1 MKSLETWDSG
11 RKGRDECVPL
21 FHRFQRG
28 SRVSRPPGLE
38 GQPRGTPFSNY
49 ILCKVR
55 ILSEGNPCTLHRVSW
70 HIPSSCKLQ
79 LTTNEYIDVVHDRAL
94 KSKPRGDNR
103 SFSVARTPFSTSQD
117 LIGDK
122 EIVSCNLNLNDNITI
137 TLYKSLLNPQVSIQV
152 YKILS

>member
-1 MKSLETWDSG
+1 MGLLWNLWRHGTQE
-11 RKGRDECVPL
+11 E
-21 FHRFQRG
+21 RG
-28 SRVSRPPGLE
+28 GMSVFRYFIGAAVSRPPGLE
-38 GQPRGTPFSNY
+38 GQPRDTPSSNY

-55 ILSEGNPCTLHRVSW
+55 VLSEGNPCTLHRVSW

-79 LTTNEYIDVVHDRAL
+79 LTTNVYIDVVHDWAL
-94 KSKPRGDNR
+94 KSKPRGDTR
-103 SFSVARTPFSTSQD
+103 SFSVARTPFWTSQD

-152 YKILS
+152 YKTLS